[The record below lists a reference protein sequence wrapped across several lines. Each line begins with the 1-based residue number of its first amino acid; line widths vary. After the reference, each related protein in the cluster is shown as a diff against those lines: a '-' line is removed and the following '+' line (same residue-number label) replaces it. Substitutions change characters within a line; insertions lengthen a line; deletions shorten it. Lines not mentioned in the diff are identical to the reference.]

1 MLSVQTVRLML
12 VSLLPLLT
20 SAQYNPY
27 ATLRRCYTCRSRG
40 ARGDCRD
47 TFIRPSPPPL
57 TPPEEGEEAP
67 YQPAVDETPCS
78 TGWCSKIIEGV
89 GIDGIGGEDYGVATE
104 RQCMTRAPSDGKE
117 RCAYVKY
124 RNKQVY
130 MCFCKGDL
138 CNSALTKTMSNCLLL
153 GSLLLLG
160 LSVSS
165 TTLWYHYEL
174 IWTTSKIYLQLS
186 QIFSLLPRDG
196 RLAPALL
203 SLLTTSAAS
212 AWSGLTFPFQR

>member
-1 MLSVQTVRLML
+1 MMLSVQTVRLML

-138 CNSALTKTMSNCLLL
+138 CNSALTKTTSNCLLL
-153 GSLLLLG
+153 GSLLLLA

-165 TTLWYHYEL
+165 TTL
-174 IWTTSKIYLQLS
+174 
-186 QIFSLLPRDG
+186 
-196 RLAPALL
+196 
-203 SLLTTSAAS
+203 
-212 AWSGLTFPFQR
+212 